1 MVAICHSRPERVVDV
16 DVDLGRIE
24 RAVLGL
30 EDVRDVPCRE
40 CLPDQLLG
48 ALPERRVPECLVRLG
63 GEREPGLEADPAI
76 RLAHFVEE
84 GRDLVG
90 ELVRSDEQVRIV
102 LDELADPGKPAEG
115 PRSLVSMQPA
125 KVAVTERQ
133 VAIGTQVRAVDE
145 CALRAVH
152 RLEAEGLA
160 LGLDQEHVV
169 AVQVPVARLPP

>member
-1 MVAICHSRPERVVDV
+1 MSPAANASRISCSARSQSAGSPSALSGLVANANRGSRPTQPYASRTSS
-16 DVDLGRIE
+16 R
-24 RAVLGL
+24 RAV
-30 EDVRDVPCRE
+30 
-40 CLPDQLLG
+40 
-48 ALPERRVPECLVRLG
+48 
-63 GEREPGLEADPAI
+63 
-76 RLAHFVEE
+76 
-84 GRDLVG
+84 DLVG

-102 LDELADPGKPAEG
+102 LDELADPGKPAERA
-115 PRSLVSMQPA
+115 RSLVSMQPA
-125 KVAVTERQ
+125 EVAVTERQ